1 MNKKW
6 QSIGI
11 FIGKTILFYLIFILL
26 IYIFDYLGHGQS
38 AFIYNE
44 F

>member
-1 MNKKW
+1 MNEKRKMLML
-6 QSIGI
+6 
-11 FIGKTILFYLIFILL
+11 FIGKTVLFYLIFILL